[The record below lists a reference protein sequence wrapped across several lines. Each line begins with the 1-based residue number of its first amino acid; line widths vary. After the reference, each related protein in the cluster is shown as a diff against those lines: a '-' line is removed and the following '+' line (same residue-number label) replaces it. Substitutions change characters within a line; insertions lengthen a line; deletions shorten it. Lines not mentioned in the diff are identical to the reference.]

1 LGSILQNTVGGV
13 FMADNRFKEKHMAKP
28 IEKHD
33 TAAWANIE
41 STKQVSKVSMPSD
54 MQVDN
59 AKEYVDSN
67 EK

>member
-1 LGSILQNTVGGV
+1 
-13 FMADNRFKEKHMAKP
+13 MADNRFKEKHMAKP

-41 STKQVSKVSMPSD
+41 SVKQVSKVSMPSIE
-54 MQVDN
+54 QVDN
-59 AKEYVDSN
+59 AKEHVDSN